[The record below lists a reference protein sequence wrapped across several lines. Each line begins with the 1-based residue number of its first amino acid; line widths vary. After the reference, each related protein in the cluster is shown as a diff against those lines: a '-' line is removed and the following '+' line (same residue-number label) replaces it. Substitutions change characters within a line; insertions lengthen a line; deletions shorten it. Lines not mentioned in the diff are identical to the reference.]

1 MSLKTPGPLRRAGRA
16 VTHEPLLASGLLL
29 WLLVCLF
36 AWLGPLLINTEL
48 AQIGAALPRQR
59 PGGAHWLGTDVQGR
73 DILAALVLAT
83 PQTLKIGFFAG
94 VLGLGL
100 GTVLGLLAGYFRG
113 WTDTVVRTLA
123 DVVMTIPGIAVLV
136 LVATNVRSMTVALMA
151 LIVAGLAWMYPTR
164 SIRAQTLS
172 MREHAYMDIAR
183 LNGMGGLE
191 LVFSEIF
198 PNLLPYIAASFV
210 TAVSTAML
218 ATIGLEALGL
228 GPQNELTLGMMIF
241 WAQYYGAILRNLWW
255 WWLPPVVMMALIFIA
270 LLLTSSGMDRLVN
283 RRLRVEA

>member
-1 MSLKTPGPLRRAGRA
+1 MSHAPTRLLRILRLLGK
-16 VTHEPLLASGLLL
+16 EPLLTAGVGLLVL
-29 WLLVCLF
+29 IALF
-36 AWLGPLLINTEL
+36 ALLGPFVVNVEL
-48 AQIGAALPRQR
+48 AQIGAAVPRQR
-59 PGGAHWLGTDVQGR
+59 PSAQYLLGTDVQGR

-94 VLGLGL
+94 VMGLGL
-100 GTVLGLLAGYFRG
+100 GTTLGLLAGYFRG
-113 WTDTVVRTLA
+113 WTDTVIRTIA

-151 LIVAGLAWMYPTR
+151 VIVAGLAWMYPTR
-164 SIRAQTLS
+164 TIRAQTLS
-172 MREHAYMDIAR
+172 MRERPYVDIAR
-183 LNGMGGLE
+183 LNGVGGMQ
-191 LVFSEIF
+191 LVFTEIF

-210 TAVSTAML
+210 TAVSSAML

-255 WWLPPVVMMALIFIA
+255 WWVPPVAMMALIFIG
-270 LLLTSSGMDRLVN
+270 LLMTSTGMDRLVN
-283 RRLRVEA
+283 RRLRVES

>member
-1 MSLKTPGPLRRAGRA
+1 MNKQSPGLLLRTGRLLGG
-16 VTHEPLLASGLLL
+16 EPLLTAGLT
-29 WLLVCLF
+29 LLVLITLF
-36 AWLGPLLINTEL
+36 ALVGPLVINVEM
-48 AQIGAALPRQR
+48 AQIGAAVPRQR
-59 PGGAHWLGTDVQGR
+59 PGAEYLLGTDVQGR

-94 VLGLGL
+94 VMGLGL
-100 GTVLGLLAGYFRG
+100 GTILGLLAGYFRG
-113 WTDTVVRTLA
+113 WTDTVIRTLA

-151 LIVAGLAWMYPTR
+151 VIVAGLAWMYPTR
-164 SIRAQTLS
+164 TIRAQTLS
-172 MREHAYMDIAR
+172 MRERPYVDIAR
-183 LNGMGGLE
+183 LNGVGGVE
-191 LVFSEIF
+191 LVFTEIF

-210 TAVSTAML
+210 TAVSSAML

-255 WWLPPVVMMALIFIA
+255 WWVPPVAMMALIFIG
-270 LLLTSSGMDRLVN
+270 LLMTSTGMDRLVN

>member
-1 MSLKTPGPLRRAGRA
+1 MSGQPGVLRRAGRMLA
-16 VTHEPLLASGLLL
+16 AEPLLASGLLL
-29 WLLVCLF
+29 LVLIGLF
-36 AWLGPLLINTEL
+36 ALVGPLVINVEL
-48 AQIGAALPRQR
+48 AQIGAAIPRQR
-59 PGGAHWLGTDVQGR
+59 PGADNLLGSDVQGR

-94 VLGLGL
+94 IMGLGL

-113 WTDTVVRTLA
+113 WTDTVVRTFA

-151 LIVAGLAWMYPTR
+151 VIVAGLAWMYPTR
-164 SIRAQTLS
+164 TIRAQTLS
-172 MREHAYMDIAR
+172 MRERPYVDIAR
-183 LNGMGGLE
+183 LNGIGGVE
-191 LVFSEIF
+191 LVFTEIF

-210 TAVSTAML
+210 TAVSSAML

-241 WAQYYGAILRNLWW
+241 WAQYYGAILRNMWW
-255 WWLPPVVMMALIFIA
+255 WWVPPVAMMALIFIG
-270 LLLTSSGMDRLVN
+270 LLMTSTGLDRLVN

>member
-1 MSLKTPGPLRRAGRA
+1 MSHAPARLPRFLRLLGK
-16 VTHEPLLASGLLL
+16 EPLLTAGIGLLVL
-29 WLLVCLF
+29 IALF
-36 AWLGPLLINTEL
+36 AMLGPLVVNVEL
-48 AQIGAALPRQR
+48 AQIGAAMPRQR
-59 PGGAHWLGTDVQGR
+59 PSAQYLLGTDVQGR

-94 VLGLGL
+94 VMGLGL

-113 WTDTVVRTLA
+113 WTDTVIRTIA
-123 DVVMTIPGIAVLV
+123 DVMMTIPGIAVLV

-151 LIVAGLAWMYPTR
+151 VIVAGLAWMYPTR
-164 SIRAQTLS
+164 TIRAQTLS
-172 MREHAYMDIAR
+172 MRERPYVDIAR
-183 LNGMGGLE
+183 LNGVGGMQ
-191 LVFSEIF
+191 LVFTEIF

-210 TAVSTAML
+210 TAVSSAML

-255 WWLPPVVMMALIFIA
+255 WWVPPVAMMALIFIG
-270 LLLTSSGMDRLVN
+270 LLMTSTGMDRLVN
-283 RRLRVEA
+283 RRLRVES